1 MYIDDIEIF
10 LTLVRTYN
18 LSKTAEQLHLSQSTI
33 SRRLAVLENNIGI
46 KLFERKRGQ
55 KKIKI
60 TPKGQQF
67 IFIAQRWSTLW
78 QEIYSLKTTDP
89 HLSLSIGSV
98 DSLNTTFLLPLYQK
112 LIKHSPKCK
121 MKILTSTSPE
131 LYELLEKHEIDI
143 GFVLR
148 EMNFNNIISE
158 EVFNE
163 PMVVISKTKF
173 AVSEE
178 KIHPSQLDP
187 HNEILLNWSPTYM
200 IWHNYW
206 WDPYISGRIE
216 VDTTSIIVEIL
227 KENPNHW
234 SIVPKSVAHHTLLSH
249 NQYMF
254 ELTDPPPDRVCYKIT
269 HRYPNN
275 IVIQKTKLI
284 SDYLN
289 KYFDKSLN
297 RSPDLEQSLR

>member
-1 MYIDDIEIF
+1 MYVDDIEIF

-67 IFIAQRWSTLW
+67 VFIAQRWSTLW
-78 QEIYSLKTTDP
+78 QEIYSLRTTDP

-112 LIKHSPKCK
+112 LIKHTPKCK
-121 MKILTSTSPE
+121 MKIITSTSPE
-131 LYELLEKHEIDI
+131 LYELLERHEIDI

-148 EMNFNNIISE
+148 EINLKNIISE
-158 EVFNE
+158 QVFSE
-163 PMVVISKTKF
+163 PMVVISQSNKPVTKSK
-173 AVSEE
+173 V
-178 KIHPSQLDP
+178 HPSELDP
-187 HNEILLNWSPTYM
+187 RFEILLNWSPTYM

-216 VDTTSIIVEIL
+216 VDTTSIIVESL
-227 KENPNHW
+227 KDNPTHW
-234 SIVPKSVAHHTLLSH
+234 SIVPKSVAHHALLSH
-249 NQYMF
+249 NLYMF
-254 ELTDPPPDRVCYKIT
+254 ELTNPPPNRVCYKIT

-275 IVIQKTKLI
+275 IAIQKTELI
-284 SDYLN
+284 SDYL
-289 KYFDKSLN
+289 KEIF
-297 RSPDLEQSLR
+297 